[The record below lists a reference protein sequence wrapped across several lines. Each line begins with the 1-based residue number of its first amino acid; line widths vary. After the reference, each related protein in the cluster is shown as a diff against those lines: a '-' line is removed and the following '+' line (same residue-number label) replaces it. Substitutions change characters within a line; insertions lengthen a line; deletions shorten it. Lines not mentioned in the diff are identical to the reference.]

1 MWRPRGELQES
12 LTVAGVTSAV
22 LLVVLKLFAPQSLHG
37 MWPSSAPTVVE
48 RAARE
53 DLESLVRAQSRY
65 HARTGRY
72 ALDLSSIPWRS
83 GFNIWVRVRDADAD
97 GYRVAARAGRRTPVD
112 CELTVRR
119 RADARTAG
127 DSAAITCRPR

>member
-12 LTVAGVTSAV
+12 LAVAALTSAA
-22 LLVVLKLFAPQSLHG
+22 LLLVLKLFAPQSLHG
-37 MWPSSAPTVVE
+37 MWPGSAPTVVE

-83 GFNIWVRVRDADAD
+83 GFNIWVRVREADAN
-97 GYRVAARAGRRTPVD
+97 GYRISARAGRRTPVD
-112 CELTVRR
+112 CEVTVMR
-119 RADARTAG
+119 RAVADVQG
-127 DSAAITCRPR
+127 DSAIIACRPR

>member
-12 LTVAGVTSAV
+12 LAVAAATSAV

-53 DLESLVRAQSRY
+53 DLGSLVRAQSRY
-65 HARTGRY
+65 YARTGRY

-83 GFNIWVRVRDADAD
+83 GFNIWVRVREADAN
-97 GYRVAARAGRRTPVD
+97 GYRVVARAGRRTPVD
-112 CELTVRR
+112 CEVTVRR
-119 RADARTAG
+119 RAGTDAPR
-127 DSAAITCRPR
+127 DSAVIACRPR